1 MYSSAFNYDA
11 RNLWR
16 RRDDYIPRVHEIHGA
31 QSQQHHQNHTQTPNF
46 GGLNGSG
53 ASHAHNSHSLR
64 SFRGQ
69 SRLQLPQIEP
79 DHFAPPLSAYLT
91 EECGASAVYTE
102 YNTAQQLAMVLATN
116 DVPLLTPGLLRRLQ
130 ALRDIRSTG
139 YTTLMPIGVGKTMA
153 QIDAEAHIEEEES
166 HCVQENSVHHTAAE
180 TLNVL
185 ANTSNFGGTGN
196 SGSSRAERGTEH
208 VLNMSRDLDDDVED
222 ADNSDSY
229 DEDLSDHM
237 GSVADDGFMAQE
249 VEYQN
254 DHSLGTGT
262 LTRFLTLPMADTP
275 MTAVSGAVLAC
286 DEDMDMALEE

>member
-11 RNLWR
+11 INLWR
-16 RRDDYIPRVHEIHGA
+16 RRDDYIPRVHENHGA
-31 QSQQHHQNHTQTPNF
+31 QSQHHHQTHAQTPNY
-46 GGLNGSG
+46 GGSNGPG
-53 ASHAHNSHSLR
+53 AAHTHSSHSSR

-139 YTTLMPIGVGKTMA
+139 YTTLSPIGVGKTMA
-153 QIDAEAHIEEEES
+153 HIDAEAQLEEEES
-166 HCVQENSVHHTAAE
+166 HCVQENSVHNIAAE
-180 TLNVL
+180 TLDVL
-185 ANTSNFGGTGN
+185 ANTSNLGGTGN
-196 SGSSRAERGTEH
+196 SGSSRADRGTEH
-208 VLNMSRDLDDDVED
+208 VLDMARDLDADVED

-237 GSVADDGFMAQE
+237 DSVADDGFMAQE

-254 DHSLGTGT
+254 DHSLGTDT
-262 LTRFLTLPMADTP
+262 LTRFLTAPIADTP

-286 DEDMDMALEE
+286 DEDMDMAIEE